1 MIRND
6 RQPLEQPAA
15 FPVAGLFTLGGL
27 FQLLMIISSIIGAI
41 NTVNTWRQVEDANKY
56 QQAAAAAVARGEEP
70 PMAAVMPPDISQWWN
85 TLAPFVLAGA
95 SWVATNYFKVDP
107 KTLPIPSPIPFP
119 SPLPGPA
126 PSPGPSPTP
135 SPGPLQELTGNLKI
149 LQALD
154 TLTSSLGEDSKGIV
168 IDLHLKWKGEDI
180 YIYFGPE
187 KKVTS

>member
-27 FQLLMIISSIIGAI
+27 FNLIMIISSIIGAI
-41 NTVNTWRQVEDANKY
+41 NTANTWRQVEDANKY

-126 PSPGPSPTP
+126 PSPVPSP
-135 SPGPLQELTGNLKI
+135 ELTGNLKI

-154 TLTSSLGEDSKGIV
+154 TLTSTLAGDAKDTV
-168 IDLHLKWKGEDI
+168 IDLRIRWGGQSYKVF
-180 YIYFGPE
+180 FGPDVDAA
-187 KKVTS
+187 KAVK